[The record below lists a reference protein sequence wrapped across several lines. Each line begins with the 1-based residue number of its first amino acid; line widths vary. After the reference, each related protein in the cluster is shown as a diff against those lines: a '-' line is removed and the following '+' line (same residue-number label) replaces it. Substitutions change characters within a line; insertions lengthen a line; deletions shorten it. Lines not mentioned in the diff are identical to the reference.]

1 MADVPSARCEH
12 QAPLS
17 RADHEVA
24 TALRLVEFNW
34 RLLASVAG
42 FVLAWLV
49 ATQFYIEPA
58 GYVVAF
64 ALATLCGWFGL
75 RNARSGA
82 RANPRVF
89 LSLIALAQM
98 TLAIPVML
106 TLTYVATSAGF
117 PLQDARLLAWDRA
130 LGFEFKSFLDFI
142 NGHPELLSVLA
153 QSYSS
158 ITLQMI
164 LLGLVLPL
172 TGCYQRGAEAICAYI
187 LALLVTTC
195 ISAFV
200 PAIGVYHVLGLQAS
214 DFPNFEPAGYYDTLR
229 DAPLVRAGLLR
240 KLNLPQLVGVVTFPS
255 FHAAAAVL
263 YMWSFWPLRWLRL
276 AAIPWNVL
284 MIVATPLG
292 GGHYLV
298 DILAGVAVSTV
309 AIVVTTAIS
318 AACSTGRLMSTARLA
333 MVPARAG
340 KPA

>member
-1 MADVPSARCEH
+1 
-12 QAPLS
+12 
-17 RADHEVA
+17 
-24 TALRLVEFNW
+24 
-34 RLLASVAG
+34 
-42 FVLAWLV
+42 
-49 ATQFYIEPA
+49 
-58 GYVVAF
+58 
-64 ALATLCGWFGL
+64 
-75 RNARSGA
+75 
-82 RANPRVF
+82 
-89 LSLIALAQM
+89 
-98 TLAIPVML
+98 
-106 TLTYVATSAGF
+106 
-117 PLQDARLLAWDRA
+117 
-130 LGFEFKSFLDFI
+130 
-142 NGHPELLSVLA
+142 
-153 QSYSS
+153 
-158 ITLQMI
+158 MI